1 MSALG
6 TWKCNGYK
14 WRVGY
19 WAQKERMC
27 LLAANVALILLSLFM
42 GAHGCTEQ
50 TCRFAV
56 PLVLMLHLT
65 ATLSMVAVALSS
77 KGIYELRLQMKDV
90 VVREATSYAGHV
102 LFVLEQLPGAERLVL
117 SRGYG
122 RAEGRAAA
130 DARGVRAVGDADFM
144 QAMEDVS
151 EEDEDRAFERC
162 APSLIG
168 SH

>member
-1 MSALG
+1 MDIH
-6 TWKCNGYK
+6 
-14 WRVGY
+14 
-19 WAQKERMC
+19 
-27 LLAANVALILLSLFM
+27 ANRAEC
-42 GAHGCTEQ
+42 AHGCTEQ

-117 SRGYG
+117 SRGVRTG
-122 RAEGRAAA
+122 GG
-130 DARGVRAVGDADFM
+130 ARG
-144 QAMEDVS
+144 
-151 EEDEDRAFERC
+151 C
-162 APSLIG
+162 
-168 SH
+168 